1 MNATPNTS
9 VPIAMGILAF
19 FCTMFFFQAAST
31 AASPGLYQTPA
42 QTRQQSS
49 TPLLASFIT
58 TPLGKAAVYS
68 PDDETLQIDLD
79 RPAPPEGSLVRLST
93 DNPKTIDLPA
103 SVRVQAGQTRAVVTV
118 KARQVQTPQR
128 VLIIAECG
136 GVSKNVSIQINP
148 GQTPAALTIT
158 PATTLPGEP
167 VAYGVRIYSPQ
178 STATTFRI
186 LADFGQSPTITVP
199 AGQTSASVS
208 QNAPAVPATRTV
220 NYCVSPDSTE
230 AAFPCRSAAAV
241 RGTLVLRVLKAVA
254 SPQPIT
260 ISRSGGGSGDVGGP
274 IGIYCGQ
281 TCSTTLAPGRYLIY
295 ANADMA
301 TSYFAG
307 WGGDAA
313 SCGRNRECTI
323 TVGNAPLNVSA
334 RFERGT
340 RLTVNI
346 VGDIGPGGFVSFT
359 PSPGGYACTGQQA
372 SYCSVIFAP
381 GDTVR
386 LKTATV
392 SDNYHRAPNFV
403 SWGGVSGCGA
413 GDECNITFGA
423 TAVVVTAT
431 FSCSVGI
438 THGGNGRGTV
448 VSTPAGINCASG
460 TSCGVLKLTPGQ
472 SVTLTATPDRG
483 SLIDSWSGFAN
494 ITDQAA
500 IRACGSAAQCTFT
513 PTGSVQ
519 VQISWKPVQ

>member
-19 FCTMFFFQAAST
+19 FCTMFSFQAVSM

-42 QTRQQSS
+42 QTRQQVS
-49 TPLLASFIT
+49 TPLLASFTT
-58 TPLGKAAVYS
+58 TPVGKAVVYP

-93 DNPKTIDLPA
+93 DNPQAIDLPA
-103 SVRVQAGQTRAVVTV
+103 SVRVQAGQSRAVVTV
-118 KARQVQTPQR
+118 KTRQVQTPQR
-128 VLIIAECG
+128 GLIIAECG

-158 PATTLPGEP
+158 PATVSPGEQ
-167 VAYGVRIYSPQ
+167 VAYGIRIYSPQ

-186 LADFGQSPTITVP
+186 LADFGQSSTITVP

-260 ISRSGGGSGDVGGP
+260 VSRSGGGSGTVLGS
-274 IGIYCGQ
+274 IGLLSSINCGQ
-281 TCSTTLAPGRYLIY
+281 ACSATLAPGSYEIFAQPEL
-295 ANADMA
+295 A

-313 SCGRNRECTI
+313 SCGRNMSCTI
-323 TVGNAPLNVSA
+323 TVRNAPLNISA

-340 RLTVNI
+340 RLTVNV
-346 VGDIGPGGFVSFT
+346 VGHIDGNGFISFSDSGVGCSGLPG
-359 PSPGGYACTGQQA
+359 SP
-372 SYCSVIFAP
+372 CSVTYAP
-381 GDTVR
+381 GDTVK
-386 LKTATV
+386 LTINN
-392 SDNYHRAPNFV
+392 SPNFL
-403 SWGGVSGCGA
+403 SWGGVRGCGA
-413 GDECNITFGA
+413 GSECNITIGN

-431 FSCSVGI
+431 FSYSVEVE
-438 THGGNGRGTV
+438 HEGNGRGTV
-448 VSTPAGINCASG
+448 VSNPAGINCASG
-460 TSCGVLKLTPGQ
+460 LCRGLSLTPSQ

-483 SLIDSWSGFAN
+483 SLIDSWSYLSAN
-494 ITDQAA
+494 NTDRAA
-500 IRACGSAAQCTFT
+500 ILACGSAAQCTFT
-513 PTGSVQ
+513 PTGTVQ
-519 VQISWKPVQ
+519 VKILWKPAQ